1 MLVKG
6 QSHYCHIFMFHHL
19 LPLSYNRL
27 IIMTFNFLAHLSWKL
42 KWVFRSPVVHS
53 SVICLSVNF
62 HMFILFS
69 WTTKP
74 ISTKLG
80 TKHPW
85 VKRESPALFKWR
97 ATPFSK
103 GRYLRNL
110 KIFFSWS
117 TGPISTLHLLHH
129 KLWVSF
135 NQLAQSIPG
144 WRGFNIVQMKG
155 GHGLSQ
161 GEIITE

>member
-6 QSHYCHIFMFHHL
+6 QSHYCHISMLHHL

-27 IIMTFNFLAHLSWKL
+27 IVMTFNFLAHLSWKL

-103 GRYLRNL
+103 GRFQPF
-110 KIFFSWS
+110 IFFTRNSGSVS
-117 TGPISTLHLLHH
+117 TI
-129 KLWVSF
+129 
-135 NQLAQSIPG
+135 LAQIIFG
-144 WRGFNIVQMKG
+144 WRGFICSNEGSCHFPRGSKNILTKFKNLLLI
-155 GHGLSQ
+155 HWANFN
-161 GEIITE
+161 